1 MNGLTRS
8 QVLASLASVFV
19 AGAVAG
25 LAVGYPLG
33 RQATI
38 QRPPHPPRDMA
49 AHLLEKYT
57 RDLAL
62 TTNQVSQV
70 EPMLQDASQRVRSL
84 HKENFRQTDA
94 IMQDCNRRILSLLE
108 PAQQQRFKEMEERR
122 DKWFR
127 ERQAERE
134 RERAKGGTPGKPPP
148 PPGGPQHLLG
158 PETPA
163 PSRR

>member
-1 MNGLTRS
+1 MKGLSRN
-8 QVLASLASVFV
+8 QVLASLAAVFV

-25 LAVGYPLG
+25 VAVGYPMG

-49 AHLLEKYT
+49 THLLGKYT

-62 TTNQVSQV
+62 TTNQVAQV
-70 EPMLQDASQRVRSL
+70 EPMLQDASQRVRAL

-94 IMQDCNRRILSLLE
+94 IMQDCNRRILALLE

-134 RERAKGGTPGKPPP
+134 RERTKN
-148 PPGGPQHLLG
+148 GGPSKPSNAPGEPPLPRD
-158 PETPA
+158 PEPL
-163 PSRR
+163 PPRR

>member
-1 MNGLTRS
+1 MNGLSRN
-8 QVLASLASVFV
+8 QVVASLAAVFV

-25 LAVGYPLG
+25 VAVGYPMG

-38 QRPPHPPRDMA
+38 QRPPRPPRDMA
-49 AHLLEKYT
+49 MHLLEKYS

-62 TTNQVSQV
+62 TSNQVAQV
-70 EPMLQDASQRVRSL
+70 EPMLQDASQRVRAL

-94 IMQDCNRRILSLLE
+94 IMQDCNRRILALLE
-108 PAQQQRFKEMEERR
+108 PAQQQKFKEMEERR

-134 RERAKGGTPGKPPP
+134 RAKNGTPGKVTPPPTEPPHAHGTEPPP
-148 PPGGPQHLLG
+148 P
-158 PETPA
+158 
-163 PSRR
+163 RR